1 MPTAAP
7 QRFLQQPDRLIRT
20 RGRAR
25 SRAYAAH
32 VHDRGAARLGL
43 GGLML
48 IVMTCVLYLPVGPQV
63 IYNELVYGPSHLSET
78 VSKVWSGG
86 RYLAALVVA
95 PVLLMARPGLRPF
108 SRCWPALPFA
118 IFAATSIAW
127 SSFPKESMR
136 QSLNLFAVIVL
147 TSTMVSWYGLSG
159 FGRRMQIVT
168 GLIMIA
174 SVLTAL
180 LFPRV
185 GVHHA
190 YDLLESV
197 HAGNWRGVFIHKNVL
212 GGVAVMSMIY
222 SLRSIRNETRPWQVF
237 FSMARISSVI
247 CCIMAGSVAAWGGGL
262 IAVIFIILM
271 KHRATANPLFIC
283 AMILIGVALVQG
295 LSLSAERI
303 AEALGRDPTSPAALR
318 SGRLA
323 GR

>member
-1 MPTAAP
+1 
-7 QRFLQQPDRLIRT
+7 
-20 RGRAR
+20 
-25 SRAYAAH
+25 
-32 VHDRGAARLGL
+32 
-43 GGLML
+43 
-48 IVMTCVLYLPVGPQV
+48 
-63 IYNELVYGPSHLSET
+63 
-78 VSKVWSGG
+78 
-86 RYLAALVVA
+86 
-95 PVLLMARPGLRPF
+95 
-108 SRCWPALPFA
+108 
-118 IFAATSIAW
+118 
-127 SSFPKESMR
+127 
-136 QSLNLFAVIVL
+136 VIVL

-262 IAVIFIILM
+262 IAVTFIILM

-283 AMILIGVALVQG
+283 AMILIGAALVQG

-303 AEALGRDPTSPAALR
+303 AEALGRDPTFTGRTEIWALGWPMIQSHLLFGSGFATDAAVFGELAKRNLAVSAMDLHSGYLDVLFNLGLVGAAFLALAVGVAMLRGYIYTQTFSGDEREQAVIFMTLVVAACAIAAAETAPFALMGDGAIGLWTALPALYQLR
-318 SGRLA
+318 LTARKRRWRAVPVA
-323 GR
+323 GRAT